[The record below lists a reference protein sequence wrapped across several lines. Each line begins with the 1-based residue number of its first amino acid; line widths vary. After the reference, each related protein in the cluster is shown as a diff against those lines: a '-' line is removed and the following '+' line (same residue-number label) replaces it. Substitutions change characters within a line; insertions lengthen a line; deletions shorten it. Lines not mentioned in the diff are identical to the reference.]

1 MNLQQSIK
9 RILKEETHSRMTKLI
24 QDSINKVGL
33 STTIMIFG
41 GPKTF
46 ISYVT
51 DLNLTNKDKIEY
63 IKNKLNNVG
72 AITFS
77 EFDLDPIFYSEDDE
91 GYKEIVYLSTSGV
104 IVDVWGKD
112 EDYQTNTDTFSVY
125 YNDLNDDLIDEIF
138 HTILKI
144 DVENAWE
151 LT

>member
-1 MNLQQSIK
+1 
-9 RILKEETHSRMTKLI
+9 MTKLI

-33 STTIMIFG
+33 SATIMICG

-112 EDYQTNTDTFSVY
+112 EDYQTNIDTFSVY

>member
-33 STTIMIFG
+33 SATIMIFG

-72 AITFS
+72 AIAFS

-104 IVDVWGKD
+104 IVDVWDKD
-112 EDYQTNTDTFSVY
+112 DDYQTNIDTFSVY

-144 DVENAWE
+144 DIENAWE
-151 LT
+151 